1 MSNRAVVQTF
11 DGNGLEIVVR
21 PKPIASPGNVV
32 IRLTVR
38 AVNPIDS
45 LIIRENWLR
54 NLADEHHYH
63 PVIGSEGFGHIT
75 EVGEGV
81 TKFKVNQ
88 RVVPILYWK
97 YYLGK
102 GEGAWQ
108 DYVEVA
114 EEDVV
119 HIPDS
124 VSDDAAAQ
132 YLINPWTAY
141 GLLSEIGVKEG
152 EYLLQ
157 TAAASVIGRISILG
171 KFSMLTTAT
180 CASHEQAILVNLSF
194 CALAYRQVIQI
205 CKHLKIK
212 TINVVRRDNV
222 IPELKAIGADV
233 VINSSTEDMVSRVK
247 ELTGGEG
254 AFAAI
259 DAVGGILTKSVGNS
273 LRNGG
278 RLFVYGTLGGPD
290 VVLSS
295 ADLIRDIDVKF
306 FRLTKFVENKRN
318 RERVM
323 TDIMAFMD
331 AGVLVPYAGKKYELT
346 DFNAAIEESLKEAR
360 GGKVLLIG

>member
-157 TAAASVIGRISILG
+157 TAAASVIG
-171 KFSMLTTAT
+171 
-180 CASHEQAILVNLSF
+180 
-194 CALAYRQVIQI
+194 RQVIQI

>member
-11 DGNGLEIVVR
+11 VDNGLEIVVR

-45 LIIRENWLR
+45 VIIRANWLR

-119 HIPDS
+119 HIPDN
-124 VSDDAAAQ
+124 VSDESAAQ

-157 TAAASVIGRISILG
+157 TAAASVIG
-171 KFSMLTTAT
+171 
-180 CASHEQAILVNLSF
+180 
-194 CALAYRQVIQI
+194 RQVIQI

-247 ELTGGEG
+247 ELTGGKG

-278 RLFVYGTLGGPD
+278 RLLVYGKLGGPD

-295 ADLIRDIDVKF
+295 ADLMRDIDVKF
-306 FRLTKFVENKRN
+306 FRLTKFVENERN

>member
-11 DGNGLEIVVR
+11 VDNGLEIVVR

-45 LIIRENWLR
+45 RIIRENWLR

-119 HIPDS
+119 HIPDN

-132 YLINPWTAY
+132 FLINPWTAY

-157 TAAASVIGRISILG
+157 TAAASVIG
-171 KFSMLTTAT
+171 
-180 CASHEQAILVNLSF
+180 
-194 CALAYRQVIQI
+194 RQVIQI

-247 ELTGGEG
+247 ELTGGKG

>member
-11 DGNGLEIVVR
+11 VDNGLEIVVR

-45 LIIRENWLR
+45 LIIRESWLR
-54 NLADEHHYH
+54 NLADEHHHH

-119 HIPDS
+119 HISDN

-141 GLLSEIGVKEG
+141 GLLSEIGVEEG

-157 TAAASVIGRISILG
+157 TAAASVIGR
-171 KFSMLTTAT
+171 
-180 CASHEQAILVNLSF
+180 
-194 CALAYRQVIQI
+194 QVIQI

-212 TINVVRRDNV
+212 TINIVRRDNV

-247 ELTGGEG
+247 ELTGGKG

-278 RLFVYGTLGGPD
+278 RLFVYGKLGGPD

>member
-11 DGNGLEIVVR
+11 VDNGLEIVVR

-75 EVGEGV
+75 EVGDGV

-119 HIPDS
+119 HIPDN

-157 TAAASVIGRISILG
+157 TAAASVIG
-171 KFSMLTTAT
+171 
-180 CASHEQAILVNLSF
+180 
-194 CALAYRQVIQI
+194 RQVIQI

-247 ELTGGEG
+247 ELTGGKG

-278 RLFVYGTLGGPD
+278 RLFVYGKLGGPD

-295 ADLIRDIDVKF
+295 ADLMRDIDVKF
-306 FRLTKFVENKRN
+306 FRLTKFVENERN

>member
-1 MSNRAVVQTF
+1 MENRAVVQTF
-11 DGNGLEIVVR
+11 VDNGLEIVVR

-45 LIIRENWLR
+45 IIIRENWLR

-119 HIPDS
+119 HIPDN

-157 TAAASVIGRISILG
+157 TAAASVIG
-171 KFSMLTTAT
+171 
-180 CASHEQAILVNLSF
+180 
-194 CALAYRQVIQI
+194 RQVIQI

-247 ELTGGEG
+247 ELTGGKG

-295 ADLIRDIDVKF
+295 ADLQRDIDVKF

>member
-21 PKPIASPGNVV
+21 PKPLASPGNVV

-157 TAAASVIGRISILG
+157 TAAASVIGR
-171 KFSMLTTAT
+171 
-180 CASHEQAILVNLSF
+180 
-194 CALAYRQVIQI
+194 QVIQI

-247 ELTGGEG
+247 ELTGGKG

-346 DFNAAIEESLKEAR
+346 DFNAAIEESQKEAR

>member
-11 DGNGLEIVVR
+11 VDNGLEIVVR

-45 LIIRENWLR
+45 VIIRKSWLR

-119 HIPDS
+119 HIPDN
-124 VSDDAAAQ
+124 VSDESAAQ
-132 YLINPWTAY
+132 YLINPWTA
-141 GLLSEIGVKEG
+141 
-152 EYLLQ
+152 
-157 TAAASVIGRISILG
+157 
-171 KFSMLTTAT
+171 
-180 CASHEQAILVNLSF
+180 
-194 CALAYRQVIQI
+194 QVIQI

-247 ELTGGEG
+247 ELTGGKG

-278 RLFVYGTLGGPD
+278 RLLVYGKLGGPD

-295 ADLIRDIDVKF
+295 ADLMRDIDVKF
-306 FRLTKFVENKRN
+306 FRLTKFVENERN

>member
-1 MSNRAVVQTF
+1 MSNRAVVHTF
-11 DGNGLEIVVR
+11 VDNGLEIVVR

-54 NLADEHHYH
+54 HLADEHHYH

-119 HIPDS
+119 HIPDN

-157 TAAASVIGRISILG
+157 TAAASVIGR
-171 KFSMLTTAT
+171 
-180 CASHEQAILVNLSF
+180 
-194 CALAYRQVIQI
+194 
-205 CKHLKIK
+205 
-212 TINVVRRDNV
+212 
-222 IPELKAIGADV
+222 
-233 VINSSTEDMVSRVK
+233 
-247 ELTGGEG
+247 
-254 AFAAI
+254 
-259 DAVGGILTKSVGNS
+259 
-273 LRNGG
+273 
-278 RLFVYGTLGGPD
+278 
-290 VVLSS
+290 
-295 ADLIRDIDVKF
+295 
-306 FRLTKFVENKRN
+306 
-318 RERVM
+318 
-323 TDIMAFMD
+323 
-331 AGVLVPYAGKKYELT
+331 
-346 DFNAAIEESLKEAR
+346 
-360 GGKVLLIG
+360 